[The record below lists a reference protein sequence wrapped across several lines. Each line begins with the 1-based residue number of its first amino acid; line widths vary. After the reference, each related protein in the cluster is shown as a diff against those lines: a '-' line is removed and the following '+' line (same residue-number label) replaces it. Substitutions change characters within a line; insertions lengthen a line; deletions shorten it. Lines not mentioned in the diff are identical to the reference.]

1 MALSQNTV
9 DAQENPIANV
19 TDKKLYEVQKYLSIT
34 NHIYDAMP
42 LICNLDFFESLPGKY
57 QGIVRTGAVL
67 GMEYSRFCNAEREDL
82 ILEELEGYGM
92 QINEVEAGARDEMK
106 ETAQPVVIEDVSS
119 DIGQDKVDQYL
130 KDVEDV
136 LNQIKD
142 Y

>member
-1 MALSQNTV
+1 
-9 DAQENPIANV
+9 
-19 TDKKLYEVQKYLSIT
+19 
-34 NHIYDAMP
+34 
-42 LICNLDFFESLPGKY
+42 
-57 QGIVRTGAVL
+57 
-67 GMEYSRFCNAEREDL
+67 MEYSRFCNAEREDL